1 MNTALQLTDERRM
14 TELQKRLGTL
24 QEAEPVD
31 EGFYFKGV
39 AGGRGI
45 GRDEAVDLISLAQ
58 QGDARITVAITT
70 SDGATRLLPFQPMQ
84 MYYCG

>member
-1 MNTALQLTDERRM
+1 MA
-14 TELQKRLGTL
+14 ELQERLGGL
-24 QEAEPVD
+24 REAEPVD

-39 AGGRGI
+39 AAGRGI
-45 GRDEAVDLISLAQ
+45 DRDQAVDLISLAQ

-70 SDGATRLLPFQPMQ
+70 SDGTTRLLPFQPMQ